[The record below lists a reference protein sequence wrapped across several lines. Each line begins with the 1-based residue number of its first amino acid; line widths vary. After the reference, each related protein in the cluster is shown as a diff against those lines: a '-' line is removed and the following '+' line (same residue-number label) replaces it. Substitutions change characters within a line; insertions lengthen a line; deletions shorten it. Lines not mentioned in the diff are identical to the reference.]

1 MQEQSILSRQGTE
14 FRSGDQV
21 HFHESK
27 LKPYEQVEAMRLINE
42 AFADIEAEKRVEH
55 ATVSLEATEAYGQGR
70 AEAELSPEDRIGR
83 IGLNLAAVRM
93 YSKSDFDLA
102 A

>member
-14 FRSGDQV
+14 FQSGDQV

-42 AFADIEAEKRVEH
+42 AFADIEAEKSIEQAVVSSEVEVV
-55 ATVSLEATEAYGQGR
+55 APDR
-70 AEAELSPEDRIGR
+70 AEVELSPEDRIGR
-83 IGLNLAAVRM
+83 IGLNLAAVRV

>member
-14 FRSGDQV
+14 FQSGDQV
-21 HFHESK
+21 HFHESR
-27 LKPYEQVEAMRLINE
+27 LKPYEQIEAMRLINE
-42 AFADIEAEKRVEH
+42 AFADIEAEKIIEQATLAPQVE
-55 ATVSLEATEAYGQGR
+55 AIAPER
-70 AEAELSPEDRIGR
+70 AEVELSAEDRIGR
-83 IGLNLAAVRM
+83 VGLNLAAVRV

>member
-42 AFADIEAEKRVEH
+42 AFADIEAEKSIEQST
-55 ATVSLEATEAYGQGR
+55 ASLEATEAYTQER
-70 AEAELSPEDRIGR
+70 AESELSPEDRIGR
-83 IGLNLAAVRM
+83 VGLNLAAVRM